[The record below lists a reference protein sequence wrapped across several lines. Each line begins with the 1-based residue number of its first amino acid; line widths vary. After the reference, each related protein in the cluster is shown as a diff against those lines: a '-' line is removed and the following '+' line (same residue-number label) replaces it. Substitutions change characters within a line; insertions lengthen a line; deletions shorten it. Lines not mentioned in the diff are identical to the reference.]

1 MNELLYLMS
10 KDEYKENFLNAD
22 GNFIS
27 QLFVTV
33 DGGGDERLRNKLTQF
48 CAVILRL
55 ILDLDKYKIH
65 SLAER
70 SSKYHSVERLHTAE
84 NRTLSYEDITKSAF
98 HIFNYMTNPEI
109 STLCHYTRRPN
120 EEWRGKPVRQ
130 YEIQPLLDIGRLP
143 EFHYLPY
150 EEAVKIVDDLCQLGS
165 VPGFLTTP
173 DFFLPSRNIKYLREN
188 NPDELDN
195 NIEGPVVAQSTTS
208 VPVQEPTV
216 QASSVAV
223 LPVTPEV
230 QSAPQEKEERVT
242 PQVQSAPQEKD
253 KY

>member
-84 NRTLSYEDITKSAF
+84 NRTLSYEGSISSR
-98 HIFNYMTNPEI
+98 HIHKNECDSIGIFDE
-109 STLCHYTRRPN
+109 YTP
-120 EEWRGKPVRQ
+120 
-130 YEIQPLLDIGRLP
+130 
-143 EFHYLPY
+143 
-150 EEAVKIVDDLCQLGS
+150 
-165 VPGFLTTP
+165 
-173 DFFLPSRNIKYLREN
+173 
-188 NPDELDN
+188 
-195 NIEGPVVAQSTTS
+195 
-208 VPVQEPTV
+208 
-216 QASSVAV
+216 
-223 LPVTPEV
+223 
-230 QSAPQEKEERVT
+230 RVT
-242 PQVQSAPQEKD
+242 GV
-253 KY
+253 

>member
-55 ILDLDKYKIH
+55 ILGLDKYKIH

-84 NRTLSYEDITKSAF
+84 NRAVSYEGS
-98 HIFNYMTNPEI
+98 I
-109 STLCHYTRRPN
+109 S
-120 EEWRGKPVRQ
+120 
-130 YEIQPLLDIGRLP
+130 
-143 EFHYLPY
+143 
-150 EEAVKIVDDLCQLGS
+150 
-165 VPGFLTTP
+165 
-173 DFFLPSRNIKYLREN
+173 
-188 NPDELDN
+188 
-195 NIEGPVVAQSTTS
+195 
-208 VPVQEPTV
+208 
-216 QASSVAV
+216 
-223 LPVTPEV
+223 
-230 QSAPQEKEERVT
+230 
-242 PQVQSAPQEKD
+242 
-253 KY
+253 